1 MPGSG
6 GHSYTAVKM
15 VNIGEFQGED
25 EKLVFVASLYRKLA
39 IFVLYLNLS
48 CVLFPELPTSVK
60 FD

>member
-1 MPGSG
+1 MD
-6 GHSYTAVKM
+6 TATQLSKSL
-15 VNIGEFQGED
+15 ILGKFHGED
-25 EKLVFVASLYRKLA
+25 EKLVFVASLYRKYA